1 MRETAFA
8 PFGAVVGQIVAAM
21 PEHALCA
28 FAKRRKRQSQA
39 MSIVRVFSLSLL
51 LLAASRLLGVVRDA
65 VVASQFGLSGHADA
79 ALVVLSYPDFT
90 VSLLW
95 GAAVPAVMVPRM
107 AGRPLNAIANE
118 AARWSR
124 FALTI
129 FACAGVMSWL
139 FSAVIVHWLAPG
151 LGALDTRLAAG
162 ALGLSALIAL
172 PAGAVAMVGAAAL
185 QAQRRL
191 QWQYAGHVVF
201 NLVLITGL
209 LLSAKLG
216 RFDWI
221 AAGIAAAA
229 IARLALMR
237 WAAGVGAPAPVA
249 TARWPDAD
257 ALRASALALAAS
269 GLTVFYTLAARA
281 FASDAG
287 PGRLG
292 VFHYAQRVG
301 ELPLH
306 TVFAVAAA
314 LALARL
320 SAAEASGDAAGARER
335 GRQWMQSMLLVAALL
350 GACGM
355 LIAPLGVRLLF
366 GWGRMNPAS
375 QAEVVQSMMW
385 ILCLLPLQAAQ
396 LVLSARLNSHR
407 RIADQVLGYG
417 LGLLALLAFG
427 WALPDAWWRAL
438 AAYGAGYLVAT
449 MVLWQRL
456 SRHTVDVEI
465 RNLSMLAIAC
475 ALLGLLASIL
485 SHGAAAPW
493 LMLIE
498 AGLAA
503 LVFAIGAA
511 ALLRWDAL
519 GAVARQ
525 ALARRYTRR

>member
-1 MRETAFA
+1 MIQERALSALIA
-8 PFGAVVGQIVAAM
+8 PS
-21 PEHALCA
+21 
-28 FAKRRKRQSQA
+28 KRQSRA

-79 ALVVLSYPDFT
+79 ALVVLSYPDFI

-118 AARWSR
+118 AARWTR

-129 FACAGVMSWL
+129 FACVGVMSWL
-139 FSAVIVHWLAPG
+139 FSALIVHWLAPG
-151 LGALDTRLAAG
+151 LGALDARLASG

-185 QAQRRL
+185 QAQKRL

-201 NLVLITGL
+201 NLVLIAGL
-209 LLSAKLG
+209 LLAAKLG

-221 AAGIAAAA
+221 AAGITAAA

-237 WAAGVGAPAPVA
+237 WAVRVHSPDPVKS
-249 TARWPDAD
+249 ARWPDAD

-269 GLTVFYTLAARA
+269 GLTVLYTLAARA

-287 PGRLG
+287 PGRLS

-320 SAAEASGDAAGARER
+320 SAAEAAGDAAGARER
-335 GRQWMQSMLLVAALL
+335 GRQWMQSMLLVASLL

-366 GWGRMNPAS
+366 GWGRMTAAS
-375 QAEVVQSMMW
+375 QAAVVQSMSW

-417 LGLLALLAFG
+417 LGLLALLALG
-427 WALPDAWWRAL
+427 WALPDTWWRAL

-456 SRHTVDVEI
+456 SRHTLDMEI
-465 RNLSMLAIAC
+465 RNLSLLATAC
-475 ALLGLLASIL
+475 ASLGALASIL
-485 SHGAAAPW
+485 AHGDGAPW
-493 LMLIE
+493 RMVLGAL
-498 AGLAA
+498 LAA
-503 LVFAIGAA
+503 VVFAIGAA

-519 GAVARQ
+519 GAVARH
-525 ALARRYTRR
+525 ALARRYTQR